1 MEILRANNL
10 SRYFGTVPALVD
22 VNLEL
27 QPGEVLGIVGQRGA
41 GKSTLFNLLSGA
53 TIPSSGEIIYAGQ
66 QVILRNVLHAH
77 HLGIVAVLQYPK
89 FPPNLN
95 FLRNIFLGHEIRRPG
110 ILTALPDE
118 GAMAQRAREMLASFN
133 QPPELLEEHVA
144 NLSDEQRQII
154 ALARALCQPNTR
166 LLLLDEALAA
176 LSFAR
181 QEAFLERI
189 KSLAAQGV
197 AIIMGSDDLKQIFA
211 VTDRILVLYQGHPLA
226 LRRTAESTPRE
237 IVELVVGSN
246 RQERIT
252 PMIWAFENYHA
263 AQQQAEELR
272 RDQLELR
279 QNLRMQDSLN
289 QQLIERLHNQV
300 EALDRLNVAL
310 QEASRRLIT
319 EREAER
325 KALARELHDQVIQ
338 DLLSYNYQ
346 LEEAEN
352 DLTEEEQR
360 RYLIRIRQGIR
371 QVVGSLREICSDL
384 RPPTIDNHGL
394 PAAIRSLTSQWAE
407 QTGIPVELEID
418 PSLGR
423 LPEPIELGVYRIIQE
438 GLSNIRK
445 HANATRV
452 SLALKRTSAANLSVH
467 LIDNGRGLAQPLD
480 LATLTTQKHFGLV
493 GISERLS
500 LIGGTLKL
508 TSVPSGGLEMDF
520 EIPSPYPTIGD

>member
-1 MEILRANNL
+1 MEILRTNNL
-10 SRYFGTVPALVD
+10 SRYFGAVPALVE
-22 VNLEL
+22 VSLEL

-41 GKSTLFNLLSGA
+41 GKSTLFNLLSGL
-53 TIPSSGEIIYAGQ
+53 IPPSSGEIIYAGKH
-66 QVILRNVLHAH
+66 VLLHDALHAQR
-77 HLGIVAVLQYPK
+77 LGIATVPQYPQ
-89 FPPNLN
+89 FPSNLN
-95 FLRNIFLGHEIRRPG
+95 TLRSIFLGREIRRPG
-110 ILTALPDE
+110 ALKALPDD
-118 GAMAQRAREMLASFN
+118 GAMAQRAREMLASFD
-133 QPPELLEEHVA
+133 QPPELLEERVA

-154 ALARALCQPNTR
+154 ALARALYQPDYH

-176 LSFAR
+176 LSFSR

-189 KSLAAQGV
+189 KSLAAQGIT
-197 AIIMGSDDLKQIFA
+197 IIMGSDDLKQIFA
-211 VTDRILVLYQGHPLA
+211 VTNRILVLYQGRPLA
-226 LRRTAESTPRE
+226 IRRTAETTPRE

-346 LEEAEN
+346 LEETEN
-352 DLTEEEQR
+352 SLTEEEQR
-360 RYLIRIRQGIR
+360 RDLIRIRQGVR

-394 PAAIRSLTSQWAE
+394 SAAIRSLTSQWTE
-407 QTGIPVELEID
+407 QTGIPIKLEID

-445 HANATRV
+445 HANATHV
-452 SLALKRTSAANLSVH
+452 SLALKRTSAASLSVR
-467 LIDNGRGLAQPLD
+467 LIDNGRGLTQPLD

-508 TSVPSGGLEMDF
+508 TSAPSGGLEMNF
-520 EIPSPYPTIGD
+520 EIPSPYPTIGN